1 MNSTERIRA
10 LINKEPFDRVGV
22 AGWVHMPLT
31 DTNPEDFIR
40 ATVSFTD
47 YCRWDFIKIMS
58 NAHFI
63 SSVFGAEIDFSRDPG
78 QWKGNYLRYPIR
90 NLEDAKNITVQDDSN
105 PIIQREVQ
113 IVKGIGERY
122 RGLVPAI
129 ATVFSPLMS
138 FQEMT
143 RCGDSGPT
151 LEFVRHH
158 PGELRRALEVITK
171 TIINMTDA
179 QIAAGAD
186 GVFFA
191 TPFAT
196 DILSDAEFDS
206 FCREYDLRVLEH
218 IKNKTWFNVLHVH
231 GNRGLKFKRLLDY
244 PVQAFNWENAAV
256 GIPDEEL
263 SSVTV
268 VREFVDKVLITG
280 LDKDNDFQEFHYDRE
295 ALKKRYRERL
305 ETVIRQSGDKRV
317 IFGPGCA
324 MNMKVNHYVYSLISD
339 VVNEA
344 GRI

>member
-1 MNSTERIRA
+1 MNSAERIRA
-10 LINKEPFDRVGV
+10 LINRDPFDRVGV

-40 ATVSFTD
+40 AAVSFTD

-63 SSVFGAEIDFSRDPG
+63 SSVFGAEIDFSRDPE
-78 QWKGNYLRYPIR
+78 QWKGDYLRYPIR

-105 PIIQREVQ
+105 PTIQREVQ
-113 IVKGIGERY
+113 IVKGIRERY
-122 RGLVPAI
+122 RGLIPAI

-158 PGELRRALEVITK
+158 PGELRLALEVITK

-191 TPFAT
+191 TQFAT
-196 DILSDAEFDS
+196 DILSDAEFDG

-231 GNRGLKFKRLLDY
+231 GDRGLKFKRLLDY
-244 PVQAFNWENAAV
+244 PVQAFNWENAAA
-256 GIPDEEL
+256 GIPEKEL
-263 SSVTV
+263 SSVAA
-268 VREFVDKVLITG
+268 VRELTDKVLITG
-280 LDKDNDFQEFHYDRE
+280 LDKDNDFPEFHYDRE

-339 VVNEA
+339 VVDEF

>member
-1 MNSTERIRA
+1 MNSAERIRA

-40 ATVSFTD
+40 ATISFTD

-63 SSVFGAEIDFSRDPG
+63 SSVFGAEIDFSREPG

-90 NLEDAKNITVQDDSN
+90 NLEDAKNLTVQDNSN
-105 PIIQREVQ
+105 PTIQREIR
-113 IVKGIGERY
+113 IVKGIRERY

-143 RCGDSGPT
+143 RCAESGPT
-151 LEFVRHH
+151 LEFIRHH
-158 PGELRRALEVITK
+158 PNELRLALETITE
-171 TIINMTDA
+171 TIINMVDA

-191 TPFAT
+191 TQFAT
-196 DILSDAEFDS
+196 DILSEAEFDR
-206 FCREYDLRVLEH
+206 FGREYDLRILEH

-231 GNRGLKFKRLLDY
+231 GNRGLKFKWLLDY
-244 PVQAFNWENAAV
+244 PVQAFNWENVAV
-256 GIPDEEL
+256 GIPKEEL
-263 SSVTV
+263 SSVAM
-268 VREFVDKVLITG
+268 VRALTDKVLITG
-280 LDKDNDFQEFHYDRE
+280 LDQDNDFLEFHYDRE

-305 ETVIRQSGDKRV
+305 EMVIRQSGDKRI

-324 MNMKVNHYVYSLISD
+324 MNMKVNHYAYSLIGN
-339 VVNEA
+339 VVNEP
-344 GRI
+344 GI